1 MILNILLN
9 ERINTMPVYKSGEDY
24 LETILILS
32 KNSSYVRSIDIATKM
47 GYSKASVSRAVGIL
61 KSEGLIV
68 IGNDGE
74 IKLTEAGLK
83 KASSVYDKHTLL
95 KTFFMECLKVS
106 ESTAE
111 QDACKIEHVI
121 SEETCIKLK
130 NFLNTYNDN
139 NL

>member
-1 MILNILLN
+1 
-9 ERINTMPVYKSGEDY
+9 MPVYKSGEDY

-32 KNSSYVRSIDIATKM
+32 KNSSYVRSIDIATEM

-83 KASSVYDKHTLL
+83 KASSVYDRHTLL

-111 QDACKIEHVI
+111 QDACEIEHVI

>member
-1 MILNILLN
+1 
-9 ERINTMPVYKSGEDY
+9 MPVYKSGEDY

>member
-1 MILNILLN
+1 
-9 ERINTMPVYKSGEDY
+9 MPVYKSGEDY

-32 KNSSYVRSIDIATKM
+32 KNSSYVRSIDIATEM

-83 KASSVYDKHTLL
+83 KASSVYDRHTLL

>member
-1 MILNILLN
+1 
-9 ERINTMPVYKSGEDY
+9 MPVYKSGEDY

-32 KNSSYVRSIDIATKM
+32 KNSSYVRSIDIATEM

-83 KASSVYDKHTLL
+83 KASSVYDRHILL